1 MKRLFWVLVCCI
13 GVAPVAWAQ
22 EFSHVEAGA
31 FADYFR
37 SNQTGSN
44 MFGVGGRLG
53 IAILPHTK
61 FEAEMAYDFNE
72 AFTEG
77 FTNTAGGASNIREHR
92 SARVARPIWAEVG
105 SWTWADSAVFGK
117 SGFVN
122 FMFDS
127 RPPGFDTFASQVNN
141 LRANNWNGAFM
152 PGGGLEGFIGPVG
165 LRLDVGDEM
174 YFNDGTHHNLKVMFG
189 PYIRF

>member
-1 MKRLFWVLVCCI
+1 MKRLFSVLVCCI

-22 EFSHVEAGA
+22 EFNHVEAGA
-31 FADYFR
+31 FADTFR

-77 FTNTAGGASNIREHR
+77 FTNTAGGQ
-92 SARVARPIWAEVG
+92 
-105 SWTWADSAVFGK
+105 F
-117 SGFVN
+117 
-122 FMFDS
+122 
-127 RPPGFDTFASQVNN
+127 
-141 LRANNWNGAFM
+141 
-152 PGGGLEGFIGPVG
+152 
-165 LRLDVGDEM
+165 
-174 YFNDGTHHNLKVMFG
+174 
-189 PYIRF
+189 